1 MLFTVAKKF
10 QHTENTAAK
19 LLHMQNMQTQ
29 IHMHLFNCLSYNG
42 TNNNHDSKHDEFRC
56 SDTIKQNQVVFGSS
70 KSNWQHSLLRQ
81 DIMLFDKQG
90 QNEIL
95 QQPCEQA
102 ACWQARV

>member
-1 MLFTVAKKF
+1 MLISIRIWKFTIQKRTLYTMLFTVAKKF

-70 KSNWQHSLLRQ
+70 KSN
-81 DIMLFDKQG
+81 
-90 QNEIL
+90 
-95 QQPCEQA
+95 
-102 ACWQARV
+102 